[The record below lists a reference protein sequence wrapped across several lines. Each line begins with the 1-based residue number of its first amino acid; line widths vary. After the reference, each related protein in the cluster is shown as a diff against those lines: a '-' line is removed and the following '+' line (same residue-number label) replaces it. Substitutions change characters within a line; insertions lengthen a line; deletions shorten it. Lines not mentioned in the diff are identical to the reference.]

1 MRRNPP
7 KGVLCCCLSSRMIEI
22 QGYYDAAFEKR
33 MFVYYYRIFD
43 RYNAEVASLAV
54 LSDANPKY
62 RPCLYRKE
70 RWGCEIRFQFPAVK
84 VSDYGRDWEAL
95 EQNANPFSTVV
106 MAHLR
111 ARSVKEGGERLRW
124 KLRIVRLLYER
135 GYGRKDILELFR
147 FIDWLLVLPE
157 ELEKSFSEEIIRM
170 EEEKK
175 MPYITSVERIGIE
188 KGYKIGSLEEARD
201 MVLEAVAARFG
212 VIPEEI
218 VRRVKS
224 VETKETLRSL
234 LRQAVVCESLDKFR
248 EILLGA

>member
-43 RYNAEVASLAV
+43 RYNAE
-54 LSDANPKY
+54 
-62 RPCLYRKE
+62 
-70 RWGCEIRFQFPAVK
+70 
-84 VSDYGRDWEAL
+84 
-95 EQNANPFSTVV
+95 
-106 MAHLR
+106 
-111 ARSVKEGGERLRW
+111 KEGGERLRW